1 MLVRRARELH
11 DVDVNVKNRHRA
23 PPSRPSERNRHP
35 ETAPMSDHHAAESG
49 SRTSPPP
56 RVDPQVE
63 ECVRASFARQ
73 PAMATIGARL
83 VRVAVGEVEI
93 DMPFSVHITQQHG
106 FIHGGILG
114 TALDSACGFASLS
127 MMPANAG
134 ILTIEYK
141 LNLIAPGRGERFRFI
156 GRVRKAGRTITL
168 ADADA
173 IAVEASGRE
182 RLIATMTATEM
193 TITGRDDVR
202 S

>member
-1 MLVRRARELH
+1 MSTPARPAPGPVTNPAAAAPA
-11 DVDVNVKNRHRA
+11 DTA
-23 PPSRPSERNRHP
+23 PP
-35 ETAPMSDHHAAESG
+35 
-49 SRTSPPP
+49 
-56 RVDPQVE
+56 VDSQVE
-63 ECVRASFARQ
+63 QRIRASFDRQ
-73 PAMATIGARL
+73 SAMTTIGARL
-83 VRVAVGEVEI
+83 VRVWAGQVEI
-93 DMPFSVHITQQHG
+93 EMPFGAHLTQQHG

-127 MMPANAG
+127 LMPADAG

-141 LNLIAPGRGERFRFI
+141 LNLLAPGRGERFRFI

-173 IAVEASGRE
+173 IAIEASGRE

-193 TITGRDDVR
+193 TITGREDVR

>member
-1 MLVRRARELH
+1 MSIPDSASS
-11 DVDVNVKNRHRA
+11 RA
-23 PPSRPSERNRHP
+23 PIPPDP
-35 ETAPMSDHHAAESG
+35 LFET
-49 SRTSPPP
+49 RI
-56 RVDPQVE
+56 
-63 ECVRASFARQ
+63 RASFDRQ
-73 PAMATIGARL
+73 PAMTTIGARL
-83 VRVAVGEVEI
+83 VRVAAGEVEI
-93 DMPFSVHITQQHG
+93 EMPFSAHITQQHG

-114 TALDSACGFASLS
+114 TALDSACGFASLTLMS
-127 MMPANAG
+127 AESG

-141 LNLIAPGRGERFRFI
+141 LNLLAPGRGERFRFI

-173 IAVEASGRE
+173 IAIEASGRE

>member
-1 MLVRRARELH
+1 MST
-11 DVDVNVKNRHRA
+11 RH
-23 PPSRPSERNRHP
+23 
-35 ETAPMSDHHAAESG
+35 SG
-49 SRTSPPP
+49 SPGLPTPADEYFAER
-56 RVDPQVE
+56 
-63 ECVRASFARQ
+63 VRASFARQ
-73 PAMATIGARL
+73 PAMTTIGATL
-83 VRVAVGEVEI
+83 VRVEPGEVEI
-93 DMPFSVHITQQHG
+93 QMPFGAHLTQQHG

-114 TALDSACGFASLS
+114 TALDSACGFASLTL
-127 MMPANAG
+127 MPTDAG

-141 LNLIAPGRGERFRFI
+141 LNLLAPGRGEWFRFV

>member
-1 MLVRRARELH
+1 MST
-11 DVDVNVKNRHRA
+11 RH
-23 PPSRPSERNRHP
+23 
-35 ETAPMSDHHAAESG
+35 SG
-49 SRTSPPP
+49 SPGLPTPADANFAER
-56 RVDPQVE
+56 
-63 ECVRASFARQ
+63 VRASFARQ
-73 PAMATIGARL
+73 PAMTTIGATL
-83 VRVAVGEVEI
+83 VRVEPGEVEI
-93 DMPFSVHITQQHG
+93 QMPFGAHLTQQHG

-114 TALDSACGFASLS
+114 TALDSACGFASLTL
-127 MMPANAG
+127 MPTDAG

-141 LNLIAPGRGERFRFI
+141 LNLLAPGRGEWFRFI

>member
-1 MLVRRARELH
+1 M
-11 DVDVNVKNRHRA
+11 
-23 PPSRPSERNRHP
+23 
-35 ETAPMSDHHAAESG
+35 T
-49 SRTSPPP
+49 
-56 RVDPQVE
+56 
-63 ECVRASFARQ
+63 
-73 PAMATIGARL
+73 TIGATL
-83 VRVAVGEVEI
+83 VRVEPGEVEI
-93 DMPFSVHITQQHG
+93 QMPFGAHLTQQHG

-114 TALDSACGFASLS
+114 TALDSACGFASLTL
-127 MMPANAG
+127 MPTDAG

-141 LNLIAPGRGERFRFI
+141 LNLLAPGRGDWFRFV

>member
-1 MLVRRARELH
+1 MSAPSARLP
-11 DVDVNVKNRHRA
+11 VPA
-23 PPSRPSERNRHP
+23 
-35 ETAPMSDHHAAESG
+35 
-49 SRTSPPP
+49 
-56 RVDPQVE
+56 DPQFAE
-63 ECVRASFARQ
+63 RVRASFARQ
-73 PAMATIGARL
+73 PAMTTLGARL
-83 VRVAVGEVEI
+83 VRVAAGEVEI
-93 DMPFSVHITQQHG
+93 EMPFSEHLTQQHG
-106 FIHGGILG
+106 FVHGGILG

-127 MMPANAG
+127 LMPVDAG

-141 LNLIAPGRGERFRFI
+141 LNLLAPGRGERFRFI

-173 IAVEASGRE
+173 IAVDEAGRE

>member
-1 MLVRRARELH
+1 MSVSNARLP
-11 DVDVNVKNRHRA
+11 VPA
-23 PPSRPSERNRHP
+23 
-35 ETAPMSDHHAAESG
+35 
-49 SRTSPPP
+49 
-56 RVDPQVE
+56 DPQFAE
-63 ECVRASFARQ
+63 RVRASFARQ
-73 PAMATIGARL
+73 PAMTTLGARL
-83 VRVAVGEVEI
+83 VRVAAGEVEI
-93 DMPFSVHITQQHG
+93 EMPFSEHLTQQHG
-106 FIHGGILG
+106 FVHGGILG

-127 MMPANAG
+127 LMPVDAG

-141 LNLIAPGRGERFRFI
+141 LNLLAPGRGERFRFI

-173 IAVEASGRE
+173 IAVDEAGRE

>member
-1 MLVRRARELH
+1 MSIPDSASFRVP
-11 DVDVNVKNRHRA
+11 A
-23 PPSRPSERNRHP
+23 PP
-35 ETAPMSDHHAAESG
+35 
-49 SRTSPPP
+49 
-56 RVDPQVE
+56 DPLLE
-63 ECVRASFARQ
+63 ARIRASFDRQ
-73 PAMATIGARL
+73 PAMTTIGARL
-83 VRVAVGEVEI
+83 VRVAAGEVEI
-93 DMPFSVHITQQHG
+93 EMPFSAHITQQHG

-114 TALDSACGFASLS
+114 TALDSACGFASLTLMS
-127 MMPANAG
+127 AESG

-141 LNLIAPGRGERFRFI
+141 LNLLAPGRGERFRFI

-173 IAVEASGRE
+173 IAIEASGRE

>member
-1 MLVRRARELH
+1 M
-11 DVDVNVKNRHRA
+11 
-23 PPSRPSERNRHP
+23 
-35 ETAPMSDHHAAESG
+35 T
-49 SRTSPPP
+49 
-56 RVDPQVE
+56 
-63 ECVRASFARQ
+63 
-73 PAMATIGARL
+73 TIGARL
-83 VRVAVGEVEI
+83 VRVAAGEVEI
-93 DMPFSVHITQQHG
+93 EMPFSAHITQQHG

-114 TALDSACGFASLS
+114 TALDSACGFASLTL
-127 MMPANAG
+127 MPAESG

-141 LNLIAPGRGERFRFI
+141 LNLISPGRGERFRFI

-173 IAVEASGRE
+173 IAIEASGRE

>member
-1 MLVRRARELH
+1 
-11 DVDVNVKNRHRA
+11 
-23 PPSRPSERNRHP
+23 
-35 ETAPMSDHHAAESG
+35 
-49 SRTSPPP
+49 
-56 RVDPQVE
+56 
-63 ECVRASFARQ
+63 
-73 PAMATIGARL
+73 
-83 VRVAVGEVEI
+83 
-93 DMPFSVHITQQHG
+93 MPFSAHITQQHG

-114 TALDSACGFASLS
+114 TALDSACGFASLTL
-127 MMPANAG
+127 MPAESG

-141 LNLIAPGRGERFRFI
+141 LNLISPGRGERFRFI

-173 IAVEASGRE
+173 IAIEASGRE

>member
-1 MLVRRARELH
+1 MPTPEPVSS
-11 DVDVNVKNRHRA
+11 RA
-23 PPSRPSERNRHP
+23 PVPPDPLFESRIR
-35 ETAPMSDHHAAESG
+35 ESFG
-49 SRTSPPP
+49 
-56 RVDPQVE
+56 
-63 ECVRASFARQ
+63 RQ
-73 PAMATIGARL
+73 PAMTTIGARL
-83 VRVAVGEVEI
+83 VRVAAGEVEI
-93 DMPFSVHITQQHG
+93 EMPFSAHITQQHG

-114 TALDSACGFASLS
+114 TALDSACGFASLTLMAADS
-127 MMPANAG
+127 G

-141 LNLIAPGRGERFRFI
+141 LNLLSPGRGERFRFI

-173 IAVEASGRE
+173 IAIEATGRE

>member
-1 MLVRRARELH
+1 
-11 DVDVNVKNRHRA
+11 
-23 PPSRPSERNRHP
+23 
-35 ETAPMSDHHAAESG
+35 MSASSANPAFAA
-49 SRTSPPP
+49 TPA
-56 RVDPQVE
+56 DPQFAKRI
-63 ECVRASFARQ
+63 RASFARQ
-73 PAMATIGARL
+73 PAMTTIGARL
-83 VRVAVGEVEI
+83 VRVDAGEVEI
-93 DMPFSVHITQQHG
+93 EMPFSAHITQQHG

-114 TALDSACGFASLS
+114 TALDSACGFASLTL
-127 MMPANAG
+127 MPADAG

-141 LNLIAPGRGERFRFI
+141 LNLLAPGRGERFRFI

-173 IAVEASGRE
+173 IAVESSGRE

>member
-1 MLVRRARELH
+1 MSVPSARLP
-11 DVDVNVKNRHRA
+11 VPA
-23 PPSRPSERNRHP
+23 YPQFAER
-35 ETAPMSDHHAAESG
+35 
-49 SRTSPPP
+49 
-56 RVDPQVE
+56 
-63 ECVRASFARQ
+63 VRASFARQ
-73 PAMATIGARL
+73 PAMTTLGARL
-83 VRVAVGEVEI
+83 VRVAAGEVEI
-93 DMPFSVHITQQHG
+93 EMPFSEHLTQQHG
-106 FIHGGILG
+106 FVHGGILG

-127 MMPANAG
+127 LMPVDAG

-141 LNLIAPGRGERFRFI
+141 LNLLAPGRGERFRFI

-173 IAVEASGRE
+173 IAVDEAGRE

>member
-1 MLVRRARELH
+1 MSVSNARLPVPA
-11 DVDVNVKNRHRA
+11 DSQFA
-23 PPSRPSERNRHP
+23 ER
-35 ETAPMSDHHAAESG
+35 
-49 SRTSPPP
+49 
-56 RVDPQVE
+56 
-63 ECVRASFARQ
+63 VRASFARQ
-73 PAMATIGARL
+73 PAMTTLGARL
-83 VRVAVGEVEI
+83 VRVAAGEVEI
-93 DMPFSVHITQQHG
+93 EMPFSEHLTQQHG
-106 FIHGGILG
+106 FVHGGILG

-127 MMPANAG
+127 LMPVDAG

-141 LNLIAPGRGERFRFI
+141 LNLLAPGRGERFRFI

-173 IAVEASGRE
+173 IAVDEAGRE

>member
-1 MLVRRARELH
+1 M
-11 DVDVNVKNRHRA
+11 
-23 PPSRPSERNRHP
+23 
-35 ETAPMSDHHAAESG
+35 T
-49 SRTSPPP
+49 
-56 RVDPQVE
+56 
-63 ECVRASFARQ
+63 
-73 PAMATIGARL
+73 TIGARL
-83 VRVAVGEVEI
+83 VRVAAGEVEI
-93 DMPFSVHITQQHG
+93 EMPFSAHITQQHG

-114 TALDSACGFASLS
+114 TALDSACGFASLTL
-127 MMPANAG
+127 MPAESG

-173 IAVEASGRE
+173 IAIEASGRE

>member
-1 MLVRRARELH
+1 MTNPVSASS
-11 DVDVNVKNRHRA
+11 RA
-23 PPSRPSERNRHP
+23 PAPPDPRFESRIR
-35 ETAPMSDHHAAESG
+35 ESFG
-49 SRTSPPP
+49 
-56 RVDPQVE
+56 
-63 ECVRASFARQ
+63 RQ
-73 PAMATIGARL
+73 PAMTTIGARL
-83 VRVAVGEVEI
+83 VRVAAGEVEI
-93 DMPFSVHITQQHG
+93 DMPFSAHITQQHG

-114 TALDSACGFASLS
+114 TALDSACGFASLTL
-127 MMPANAG
+127 MPAESG

-168 ADADA
+168 VDADA
-173 IAVEASGRE
+173 IAIEASGRE

>member
-1 MLVRRARELH
+1 MPTPESASS
-11 DVDVNVKNRHRA
+11 RA
-23 PPSRPSERNRHP
+23 PVPPDPRFESRIR
-35 ETAPMSDHHAAESG
+35 ESFG
-49 SRTSPPP
+49 
-56 RVDPQVE
+56 
-63 ECVRASFARQ
+63 RQ
-73 PAMATIGARL
+73 PAMITIGARL
-83 VRVAVGEVEI
+83 VRVAAGEVEI
-93 DMPFSVHITQQHG
+93 EMPFSAHITQQHG

-114 TALDSACGFASLS
+114 TALDSACGFASLTLMAADS
-127 MMPANAG
+127 G

-141 LNLIAPGRGERFRFI
+141 LNLLSPGRGERFRFI

-173 IAVEASGRE
+173 IAIEASGRE

>member
-1 MLVRRARELH
+1 M
-11 DVDVNVKNRHRA
+11 
-23 PPSRPSERNRHP
+23 
-35 ETAPMSDHHAAESG
+35 T
-49 SRTSPPP
+49 
-56 RVDPQVE
+56 
-63 ECVRASFARQ
+63 
-73 PAMATIGARL
+73 TIGARL
-83 VRVAVGEVEI
+83 VRVAPGEVEI
-93 DMPFSVHITQQHG
+93 EMPFSAHITQQHG

-114 TALDSACGFASLS
+114 TALDSACGFASLTLMS
-127 MMPANAG
+127 AESG

-141 LNLIAPGRGERFRFI
+141 LNLLAPGRGERFRFI

-173 IAVEASGRE
+173 IAIEASGRE

>member
-1 MLVRRARELH
+1 MPTPDSASA
-11 DVDVNVKNRHRA
+11 RA
-23 PPSRPSERNRHP
+23 PVPPDPRFESRIR
-35 ETAPMSDHHAAESG
+35 ESFG
-49 SRTSPPP
+49 
-56 RVDPQVE
+56 
-63 ECVRASFARQ
+63 RQ
-73 PAMATIGARL
+73 PAMTTIGARL
-83 VRVAVGEVEI
+83 VRVAAGEVEI
-93 DMPFSVHITQQHG
+93 EMPFSAHITQQHG

-114 TALDSACGFASLS
+114 TALDSACGFASLTLMAADS
-127 MMPANAG
+127 G

-141 LNLIAPGRGERFRFI
+141 LNLLSPGRGERFRFI

-173 IAVEASGRE
+173 IAIEASGRE

>member
-1 MLVRRARELH
+1 MST
-11 DVDVNVKNRHRA
+11 RH
-23 PPSRPSERNRHP
+23 
-35 ETAPMSDHHAAESG
+35 SG
-49 SRTSPPP
+49 SPGLPTPADEHFAER
-56 RVDPQVE
+56 
-63 ECVRASFARQ
+63 VRASFARQ
-73 PAMATIGARL
+73 PAMTTIGATL
-83 VRVAVGEVEI
+83 VRVEPGEVEI
-93 DMPFSVHITQQHG
+93 QMPFGAHLTQQHG

-114 TALDSACGFASLS
+114 TALDSACGFASLTL
-127 MMPANAG
+127 MPTDAG

-141 LNLIAPGRGERFRFI
+141 LNLLAPGRGDWFRFV

>member
-1 MLVRRARELH
+1 MSVSNARLP
-11 DVDVNVKNRHRA
+11 VPA
-23 PPSRPSERNRHP
+23 
-35 ETAPMSDHHAAESG
+35 
-49 SRTSPPP
+49 
-56 RVDPQVE
+56 DPQFAE
-63 ECVRASFARQ
+63 RVRASFARQ
-73 PAMATIGARL
+73 PAMTTLGARL
-83 VRVAVGEVEI
+83 VRVAAGEVEI
-93 DMPFSVHITQQHG
+93 EMPFSEHLTQQHG
-106 FIHGGILG
+106 FVHGGILG

-127 MMPANAG
+127 LMPVDAG

-141 LNLIAPGRGERFRFI
+141 LNLLAPGRGERFRFI

-173 IAVEASGRE
+173 IAVEEAGRE

>member
-1 MLVRRARELH
+1 MPTSDSASA
-11 DVDVNVKNRHRA
+11 RA
-23 PPSRPSERNRHP
+23 PVPPDPRFESRIR
-35 ETAPMSDHHAAESG
+35 ESFG
-49 SRTSPPP
+49 
-56 RVDPQVE
+56 
-63 ECVRASFARQ
+63 RQ
-73 PAMATIGARL
+73 PAMTTIGARL
-83 VRVAVGEVEI
+83 VRVAAGEVEI
-93 DMPFSVHITQQHG
+93 EMPFSAHITQQHG

-114 TALDSACGFASLS
+114 TALDSACGFASLTLMAADS
-127 MMPANAG
+127 G

-141 LNLIAPGRGERFRFI
+141 LNLLSPGRGERFRFI

-173 IAVEASGRE
+173 IAIEASGRE

>member
-1 MLVRRARELH
+1 MSNRESAPT
-11 DVDVNVKNRHRA
+11 RTPA
-23 PPSRPSERNRHP
+23 PPDPHCESRIR
-35 ETAPMSDHHAAESG
+35 ESFG
-49 SRTSPPP
+49 R
-56 RVDPQVE
+56 Q
-63 ECVRASFARQ
+63 RA
-73 PAMATIGARL
+73 MTTIGARL
-83 VRVAVGEVEI
+83 VRVTPGEVEI
-93 DMPFSVHITQQHG
+93 EMPFSARLTQQHG

-114 TALDSACGFASLS
+114 TALDSACGFASLTL
-127 MMPANAG
+127 MPAESG

-141 LNLIAPGRGERFRFI
+141 LNLLSPGRGERFRFI

-173 IAVEASGRE
+173 IAVESSGRE

>member
-1 MLVRRARELH
+1 M
-11 DVDVNVKNRHRA
+11 
-23 PPSRPSERNRHP
+23 
-35 ETAPMSDHHAAESG
+35 T
-49 SRTSPPP
+49 
-56 RVDPQVE
+56 
-63 ECVRASFARQ
+63 
-73 PAMATIGARL
+73 TIGARL
-83 VRVAVGEVEI
+83 VRVVAGEVEI
-93 DMPFSVHITQQHG
+93 EMPFSSHITQQHG

-114 TALDSACGFASLS
+114 TALDSACGFASLTLMS
-127 MMPANAG
+127 AESG

-141 LNLIAPGRGERFRFI
+141 LNLLAPGRGERFRFI

-173 IAVEASGRE
+173 IAIEASGRE

>member
-1 MLVRRARELH
+1 MSLH
-11 DVDVNVKNRHRA
+11 H
-23 PPSRPSERNRHP
+23 
-35 ETAPMSDHHAAESG
+35 SG
-49 SRTSPPP
+49 SQGLPPP
-56 RVDPQVE
+56 ADAQFAERI
-63 ECVRASFARQ
+63 RTSFARQ
-73 PAMATIGARL
+73 PAMTTIGATL
-83 VRVAVGEVEI
+83 VRVAPGEVEI
-93 DMPFSVHITQQHG
+93 QMPFGAHITQQHG

-114 TALDSACGFASLS
+114 TALDSACGFASLTL
-127 MMPANAG
+127 MPADAG

-141 LNLIAPGRGERFRFI
+141 LNLLAPGRGEWFRFV

>member
-1 MLVRRARELH
+1 MPTPESASS
-11 DVDVNVKNRHRA
+11 RA
-23 PPSRPSERNRHP
+23 PVPPDPRFESRIR
-35 ETAPMSDHHAAESG
+35 ESFG
-49 SRTSPPP
+49 
-56 RVDPQVE
+56 
-63 ECVRASFARQ
+63 RQ
-73 PAMATIGARL
+73 PAMTTIGARL
-83 VRVAVGEVEI
+83 VRVAAGEVEI
-93 DMPFSVHITQQHG
+93 EMPFSAHITQQHG

-114 TALDSACGFASLS
+114 TALDSACGFASLTLMAADS
-127 MMPANAG
+127 G

-141 LNLIAPGRGERFRFI
+141 LNLLSPGRGERFRFI

-173 IAVEASGRE
+173 IAIEATGRE

>member
-1 MLVRRARELH
+1 MST
-11 DVDVNVKNRHRA
+11 RH
-23 PPSRPSERNRHP
+23 
-35 ETAPMSDHHAAESG
+35 SG
-49 SRTSPPP
+49 SPDLQKPADEHFAER
-56 RVDPQVE
+56 
-63 ECVRASFARQ
+63 VRASFARQ
-73 PAMATIGARL
+73 PAMTTIGATL
-83 VRVAVGEVEI
+83 VRVAPGEVEI
-93 DMPFSVHITQQHG
+93 QMPFGAHITQQHG

-114 TALDSACGFASLS
+114 TALDSACGFASLTL
-127 MMPANAG
+127 MPADAG

-141 LNLIAPGRGERFRFI
+141 LNLLAPGRGEWFRFI

>member
-1 MLVRRARELH
+1 M
-11 DVDVNVKNRHRA
+11 
-23 PPSRPSERNRHP
+23 
-35 ETAPMSDHHAAESG
+35 T
-49 SRTSPPP
+49 
-56 RVDPQVE
+56 
-63 ECVRASFARQ
+63 
-73 PAMATIGARL
+73 TIGARL
-83 VRVAVGEVEI
+83 VRVAAGEVEI
-93 DMPFSVHITQQHG
+93 EMPFSAHITQQHG

-114 TALDSACGFASLS
+114 TALDSACGFASLTLMS
-127 MMPANAG
+127 AESG

-141 LNLIAPGRGERFRFI
+141 LNLLAPGRGECFRFI

-173 IAVEASGRE
+173 IAIEASGRE

>member
-1 MLVRRARELH
+1 MPTPDSASA
-11 DVDVNVKNRHRA
+11 RA
-23 PPSRPSERNRHP
+23 PVPPDPRFESRIR
-35 ETAPMSDHHAAESG
+35 ESFG
-49 SRTSPPP
+49 
-56 RVDPQVE
+56 
-63 ECVRASFARQ
+63 RQ
-73 PAMATIGARL
+73 PAMTTIGARL
-83 VRVAVGEVEI
+83 VRVAAGEVEI
-93 DMPFSVHITQQHG
+93 EMPFSAHITQQHG

-114 TALDSACGFASLS
+114 TALDSACGFASLTLMAADS
-127 MMPANAG
+127 G

-141 LNLIAPGRGERFRFI
+141 LNLLSPGRGERFRFI

-173 IAVEASGRE
+173 VAIEASGRE